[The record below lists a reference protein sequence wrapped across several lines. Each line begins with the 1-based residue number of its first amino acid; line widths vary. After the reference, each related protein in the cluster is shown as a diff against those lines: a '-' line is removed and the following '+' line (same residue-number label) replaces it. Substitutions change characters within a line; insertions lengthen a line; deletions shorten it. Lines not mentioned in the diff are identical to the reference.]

1 MMKLNFRAHKFVLNA
16 CSFFFRSIINDLPQS
31 ETATYLG
38 WVLAQEIKPI
48 LQFMYLGQATIY
60 QDKMNDFLNVT
71 RSLEIKEISKI
82 VAEENAHSSQEQD
95 FDTKFAHGNL
105 NEENPK
111 QNYIEEGI
119 QKIDTKLASCKK
131 DPGQYS
137 CDKCD

>member
-60 QDKMNDFLNVT
+60 QDKMNDFLNVA

-82 VAEENAHSSQEQD
+82 VAEENAFVQEQD
-95 FDTKFAHGNL
+95 FDTKFVHGNL
-105 NEENPK
+105 
-111 QNYIEEGI
+111 
-119 QKIDTKLASCKK
+119 
-131 DPGQYS
+131 
-137 CDKCD
+137 

>member
-60 QDKMNDFLNVT
+60 QDKMNDFLNVA

-82 VAEENAHSSQEQD
+82 VAEENAFVQEQD
-95 FDTKFAHGNL
+95 FDTKFVHGNL
-105 NEENPK
+105 FNKAGENPN
-111 QNYIEEGI
+111 QIYVEEDI
-119 QKIDTKLASCKK
+119 KKIDKKLERCRK
-131 DPGQYS
+131 DPGQ
-137 CDKCD
+137 